1 MAIQRFGIGPIMSK
15 RVEYNDLVFLAGLTA
30 DDQTAPV
37 KSQTEQVLAKIDALL
52 AEAGTDKSKILQ
64 ATVYLADMK
73 LKGAMNEAWKAWV
86 DARNPPARVCV
97 GVALEGNVLVEIIVI
112 AAK

>member
-1 MAIQRFGIGPIMSK
+1 MSIQRFGIGPIFSK
-15 RVEYNDLVFLAGLTA
+15 RVDYNDLVFLAGLTA
-30 DDQTAPV
+30 DDQTAAV
-37 KSQTEQVLAKIDALL
+37 ASQTEQVLAKIDALL

-73 LKGAMNEAWKAWV
+73 LKGAMNEVWKAWV
-86 DARNPPARVCV
+86 DTKNPPARVCV
-97 GVALEGNVLVEIIVI
+97 GVALEGNVLVEIIVV